1 MSTAMSR
8 ITPESHREIAFRA
21 NDGIEVALLW
31 APGDDD
37 VLVAVVDTKANAAF
51 ELPVEKHRA
60 MHAFTHPFAYAA
72 SLGRPL
78 ASAAAG

>member
-1 MSTAMSR
+1 MSR

-31 APGDDD
+31 APADDR
-37 VLVAVVDTKANAAF
+37 VVVAVVDTKANDAF

-60 MHAFTHPFAYAA
+60 LHAFIHPFAYATA
-72 SLGRPL
+72 IRRPL
-78 ASAAAG
+78 AATG